1 MRNGFQGV
9 MNFKVVLREMA
20 LVRFLGHAGFE
31 IAFGSAGFGGS
42 NVSRVALFDPWLD
55 PRPRGVERLV
65 PPAVTQDAIRQ
76 CDFIFLTHEHFDHC
90 DAKNVEAITA
100 RTNALVIAPPETLAL
115 LSIPE
120 KNKVSAS
127 TGDSFTLAGID
138 VTVAPAKHPQSD
150 NAVGYVVKT
159 SGQSVYHAGDTYDFY
174 DMNRITVDLAMLPI
188 GGTYTMDVLNAVKAL
203 KMMRAKFVIPMHY
216 NTFPEI
222 RADVRDFEK
231 RVRASTKTIPVVLRV
246 GEKFDL

>member
-1 MRNGFQGV
+1 
-9 MNFKVVLREMA
+9 MA

-31 IAFGSAGFGGS
+31 IVFGGS
-42 NVSRVALFDPWLD
+42 SNSKIVLFDPWLD
-55 PRPRGVERLV
+55 PRPRGVERLI
-65 PPAVTQDAIRQ
+65 PPAVTQDAVRR

-90 DAKNVEAITA
+90 DVNDVNAIAT

-115 LSIPE
+115 LAIAE

-138 VTVAPAKHPQSD
+138 VTVTPAKHPQSD
-150 NAVGYVVKT
+150 NPVGYIVKAD
-159 SGQSVYHAGDTYDFY
+159 GQSVYHAGDTYDFY
-174 DMNRITVDLAMLPI
+174 GMNRVSVDLALLPI

-203 KMMRAKFVIPMHY
+203 KIMRAKFVIPMHY

-222 RADVRDFEK
+222 RVDVRDFEK
-231 RVRASTKTIPVVLRV
+231 RVRASTKTTPVVLRA